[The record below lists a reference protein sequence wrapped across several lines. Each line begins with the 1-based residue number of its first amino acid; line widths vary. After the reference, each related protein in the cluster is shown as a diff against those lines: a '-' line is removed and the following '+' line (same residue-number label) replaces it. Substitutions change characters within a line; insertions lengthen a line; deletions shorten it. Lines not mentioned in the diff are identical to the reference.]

1 MEEANLNSRAH
12 FDRARVACGAT
23 LATVLL
29 LAACG
34 TATYTR
40 TRTEF
45 SPASPADS
53 RQEKDGIVAEIK
65 FAQRS
70 QLPPSFTATVQAC
83 DRVGALAFD
92 KQSGR
97 PIEEK
102 VPLMRPGQYWEQ
114 LAITNNTNHVLRMN
128 SVVIRLFDPSGGQY
142 EPMNWGDLQTEL
154 MGLRPC
160 PSTAVAINQFRVNKV
175 FDRNMEIVPGSTST
189 FWVPFRPASMSMTG
203 VWRFAIY
210 EVPVRVDDAGRALKT
225 TQFDIRVVS
234 KQIVDTYSQAS
245 PLEPAKLVSSRDVSD
260 SGATAKPQAAVAPT
274 AAAPSAQATAQPA
287 SSPPQDARPATS
299 APGTGAARQSPSQ
312 PSRDMIAKAQA
323 RLNALGFDVGTPDG
337 SLGPRTKGAIS
348 RFQTSKG
355 LTANGDLTPET
366 LNALGV
372 SAASPAAPAQPAP
385 AAQPVKAGQL

>member
-1 MEEANLNSRAH
+1 MNSRAH
-12 FDRARVACGAT
+12 SYRSRVACSAT

-34 TATYTR
+34 TATTYTR

-92 KQSGR
+92 KQSGK

-102 VPLMRPGQYWEQ
+102 VSLVRPGQYWEQ
-114 LAITNNTNHVLRMN
+114 LALTNNTNHVLRMN

-160 PSTAVAINQFRVNKV
+160 PSTAVAISQFRVNKV

-245 PLEPAKLVSSRDVSD
+245 PLEPAKLVSSREASD
-260 SGATAKPQAAVAPT
+260 SGAAAKPQATAAPT
-274 AAAPSAQATAQPA
+274 DTPPSAQAPAQPA
-287 SSPPQDARPATS
+287 AAPAQDARPTTP
-299 APGTGAARQSPSQ
+299 PGPSAARQGASQ

-337 SLGPRTKGAIS
+337 SLGPRTRGAIS

-355 LTANGDLTPET
+355 LTANGDLSPET

-372 SAASPAAPAQPAP
+372 SATQPATPAQPAP